1 MKCFRV
7 MNKGLFNGFVIVV
20 SDLFINTKF
29 NKNLVNKDTIFTL
42 EH

>member
-7 MNKGLFNGFVIVV
+7 MTRGIFNGFVIVV
-20 SDLFINTKF
+20 SDLVINTNF
-29 NKNLVNKDTIFTL
+29 LNNLVNKDTIFTL